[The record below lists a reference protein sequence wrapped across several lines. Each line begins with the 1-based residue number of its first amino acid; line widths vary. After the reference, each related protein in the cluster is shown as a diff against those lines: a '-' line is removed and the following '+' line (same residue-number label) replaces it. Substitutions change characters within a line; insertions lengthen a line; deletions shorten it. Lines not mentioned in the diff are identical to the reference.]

1 MCIRDRTL
9 SGSILEG
16 LRANDSGIYT
26 KMQKLLLQG
35 RSRAERIYGLAC
47 VRLGSRRRSVSYT
60 HLAYEGSADADPYY
74 IKKYEYL
81 KKHNFF
87 STVDPVNFGKIDE
100 SVIKNNIAQVPQ
112 IVFET
117 TDFCNLNCSYCV
129 FGDFYEE
136 FDVRNQKMI
145 NIDHAIILLKYLS
158 LIHISLTKTSTIFL
172 TNWITYQIY
181 LLTLH
186 FNIAGT
192 GSLI

>member
-1 MCIRDRTL
+1 MFKTL
-9 SGSILEG
+9 IHTSENDNLYIYNHQSKLSILVHPDF
-16 LRANDSGIYT
+16 R
-26 KMQKLLLQG
+26 K
-35 RSRAERIYGLAC
+35 
-47 VRLGSRRRSVSYT
+47 
-60 HLAYEGSADADPYY
+60 AYEGSADADPYY

-145 NIDHAIILLKYLS
+145 NIDHAIILLKYIFELKHKRKKKPIIHQLS
-158 LIHISLTKTSTIFL
+158 WRRTSF
-172 TNWITYQIY
+172 
-181 LLTLH
+181 
-186 FNIAGT
+186 
-192 GSLI
+192 